1 MITEEKIY
9 IGDIP
14 CLKIEGHEK
23 VKGVIIFYHG
33 WSSTKELQSLRGHI
47 LAAYG
52 YDVLIPEAI
61 YHGERGLIDYDE
73 NPRAY
78 KRFWE
83 TIFRNLE
90 EARQL
95 IDYAKTWQ
103 PHVPLAVMGHSLGGF
118 TALGVLTWYSEV
130 VTAVSMNGSGWWDE
144 SERRLRAELPLKP
157 MDFLPELQ
165 EKIAC
170 FDPYTHVNQ
179 LSGRS
184 VLALT
189 AGDDDT
195 VNPAAET
202 FYMDRLYQYAG
213 VRSRYITYPGL
224 KHFVTTN
231 MMQDAI
237 SWLEDILA

>member
-1 MITEEKIY
+1 
-9 IGDIP
+9 
-14 CLKIEGHEK
+14 
-23 VKGVIIFYHG
+23 
-33 WSSTKELQSLRGHI
+33 
-47 LAAYG
+47 
-52 YDVLIPEAI
+52 
-61 YHGERGLIDYDE
+61 
-73 NPRAY
+73 
-78 KRFWE
+78 
-83 TIFRNLE
+83 
-90 EARQL
+90 
-95 IDYAKTWQ
+95 
-103 PHVPLAVMGHSLGGF
+103 
-118 TALGVLTWYSEV
+118 
-130 VTAVSMNGSGWWDE
+130 
-144 SERRLRAELPLKP
+144 